1 MCFQM
6 LHKVIK
12 KVKLPLS
19 PGADHSS
26 RTRMQW
32 PGETFIMA
40 PVTHPADSYVEVIAN
55 PSD

>member
-1 MCFQM
+1 M

-32 PGETFIMA
+32 PGETFITA
-40 PVTHPADSYVEVIAN
+40 PVMHPSDSYVEVIAN

>member
-1 MCFQM
+1 M
-6 LHKVIK
+6 LPKVIK

-19 PGADHSS
+19 PSADHSS

-32 PGETFIMA
+32 SGETFVMA
-40 PVTHPADSYVEVIAN
+40 PVVHPADSYVEVIAS